1 MSCTVSSIIKKQHK
15 LLFGMIVG
23 YKVFN
28 GYTNW
33 KEYNVFKIYNV
44 VLSRMQVSRVEYV
57 LFQFSIFRKC
67 LTTVV
72 VYLDGGDTGI
82 RFSFPYGLKPTNH
95 TTKL

>member
-1 MSCTVSSIIKKQHK
+1 MDIQIGRNTGNSQSNNIK
-15 LLFGMIVG
+15 
-23 YKVFN
+23 
-28 GYTNW
+28 
-33 KEYNVFKIYNV
+33 VFKIYNV

-72 VYLDGGDTGI
+72 VYLDGGDAGI
-82 RFSFPYGLKPTNH
+82 RFLFLYGLKPTNH